1 MFAVPFNT
9 KFTKVKN
16 YHQNHHFKLI
26 LIIFR
31 RYQLPDCAISLK
43 LLVDFHPRQYISS
56 TVQVMGEVRL
66 YNPQLDLTYNNL
78 ESSYTLIHRLN
89 ELRAN
94 DSTQCLEAEIE
105 AIKTTYMPIIQVQS
119 IRAMPDAKEIIVEN
133 LNFRLLQRR
142 ISAKF
147 K

>member
-1 MFAVPFNT
+1 
-9 KFTKVKN
+9 
-16 YHQNHHFKLI
+16 
-26 LIIFR
+26 
-31 RYQLPDCAISLK
+31 
-43 LLVDFHPRQYISS
+43 
-56 TVQVMGEVRL
+56 MGEVRL

-78 ESSYTLIHRLN
+78 ESSYTLIYRLN